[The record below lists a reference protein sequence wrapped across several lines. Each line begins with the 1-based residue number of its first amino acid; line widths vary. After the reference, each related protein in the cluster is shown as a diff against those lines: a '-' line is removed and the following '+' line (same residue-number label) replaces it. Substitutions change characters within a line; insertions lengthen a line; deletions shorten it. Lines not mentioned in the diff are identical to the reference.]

1 MAMRGLKSA
10 VSPMTLREL
19 VDTGVVTTCA
29 AIRYDDD
36 GQGLVGIVL
45 VGSDELFLGTA
56 RGNEPRYFTSIDGLV
71 SAFQDCGINDFKL
84 DARGFVSRGKQA
96 SARRGFGR
104 SAQGKLGV

>member
-1 MAMRGLKSA
+1 MAMRKYKSA

-19 VDTGVVTTCA
+19 VDTGVVTGA
-29 AIRYDDD
+29 AIRFDPD
-36 GQGLVGIVL
+36 GQGMVGVVL
-45 VGSDELFLGTA
+45 VGDDELFLGTA

-71 SAFQDCGINDFKL
+71 SAMQDCGINEFKLL